1 MVHVS
6 NHIISRERLIL
17 NLMINFISKNA
28 TAASQ
33 LEKKVNSNGYF
44 NGQNINYN

>member
-1 MVHVS
+1 
-6 NHIISRERLIL
+6 
-17 NLMINFISKNA
+17 MINFISKNA

-44 NGQNINYN
+44 NGQNINYNWVIFNLQNTCNN